1 MGTVMEAQLK
11 EHPVGLPMGTVVSR
25 EVRLKEYPVGLPTK
39 NHFEIATAQLP
50 PPRRGQ
56 CLVRN
61 IWMSVDPYMRG
72 RMRPGHY
79 FVPPFEPGKP
89 LEGACVGQVVASDKG
104 PFEIGDYVLG
114 EMGWREYWL
123 TDGQGVHKI
132 DPSLAPVQTYLG
144 ALGMTGMT
152 AYVGL
157 VRIGQIVPGE
167 TVFVSGAAGAVGNI
181 ACQIAKIKGC
191 QVVASAGSDEKIA
204 WLKEHAQIDRGINYK
219 KAPRLSEAIR
229 EACPDGINIYFDNVG
244 GDHLEAA
251 LQNMANFGRIVAC
264 GMISSY
270 NQESPPPGPPSI
282 FRVVTS
288 RLRME
293 GFIVFDHLD
302 LRPAFLSDMSGWLRE
317 GLVESKETIWEGLD
331 KAPAA
336 FVGLFRGDN
345 TGKML
350 VKIGPAPAVRA

>member
-1 MGTVMEAQLK
+1 MSTVTSPETRSR
-11 EHPVGLPMGTVVSR
+11 EHGAAVTSR
-25 EVRLKEYPVGLPTK
+25 EVRLKEYPVGVPTSH
-39 NHFEIATAQLP
+39 HFEIATAQIGQP
-50 PPRRGQ
+50 QRGQ

-72 RMRPGHY
+72 RMRPGRY

-89 LEGACVGQVVASDKG
+89 LEGACVGQVVASHNG
-104 PFEIGDYVLG
+104 PFEVGDHVLG

-123 TDGQGVHKI
+123 TDGQGVHKV
-132 DPSLAPVQTYLG
+132 DPGLAPLQAYLG
-144 ALGMTGMT
+144 ALGMPGMT

-157 VRIGQIVPGE
+157 LRIAQIVPGE
-167 TVFVSGAAGAVGNI
+167 TVFVSGAAGAVGSI
-181 ACQIAKIKGC
+181 ACQIAKVKGC
-191 QVVASAGSDEKIA
+191 RVVASTGSDDKVA
-204 WLKEHAQIDRGINYK
+204 WLKEHAQVDHAINYK
-219 KAPRLSEAIR
+219 KTPKLSDALAK
-229 EACPDGINIYFDNVG
+229 ACPEGINIYFDNVG

-251 LQNMANFGRIVAC
+251 LRNMANFGRIVAC

-288 RLRME
+288 RLRIE

-302 LRPAFLSDMSGWLRE
+302 MRPAFLSDMSGWIRE
-317 GLVESKETIWEGLD
+317 GLIEPTETVYQGLD

-336 FVGLFRGDN
+336 FIGLFRGEN

-350 VKIGPAPAVRA
+350 VQIGPDRATRV